1 MTAHQVR
8 QGLLSIHKA
17 KGVVMTKRRSVKV
30 RVLAIGATLAVVWA
44 IGGLSQARADS
55 GPAPSDV
62 GQWLPAF
69 TENGHFTT
77 NPPSTKEESKELPT
91 AVSSVVL
98 PDGKVLYWNGLEG
111 TEDLHHPIALDG
123 GHDELHHSRTR
134 LMDLSGST
142 PLWSVPSP
150 EDGGGGDLFCADQR
164 LLVDGTVM
172 AVGGTEW
179 VNYNNL
185 EIPDGS
191 GAGPTELLGRKNAR
205 IYHPGP
211 DGGTW
216 TQAED
221 MHYGRWYPTL
231 ITLPSGKLLV
241 ASGVEKLLY
250 NDKATNVHNT
260 ETFDTSTGHWTD
272 NGDSGAAS
280 LPLFARLHL
289 LPNGTVLFDGTGQ
302 MWGPFGQGY
311 DEVGWNMQK
320 WYDPE
325 TNTWEDKGLAE
336 FGARSGA
343 FSAMLPLKP
352 NADGSYSKASILI
365 AGGTLGTSPSSYIA
379 NSLSE
384 IVNIDGN
391 DLTRSRTA
399 DMNNRRWYS
408 SSVVLPTGEVLAF
421 NGADKDEVIDPGSE
435 LPVRQAELFNP
446 DTQTWSPIS
455 SDARDR
461 TYHNSAVLLADGS
474 VLIGGHSPIV
484 AHYGDTPAN
493 YIGAPFANNFKDPS
507 FEIFKPPY
515 LFKGDRPSIG
525 GAPSEVGLGQT
536 FTISTPDAAA
546 LTSVVLSHM
555 PAVTHITDAD
565 ARTIELPILSR
576 TSNSVTVRSPGS
588 SSVMPDGYYY
598 LFAITGTGESKVPS
612 TAAVVKG
619 SRLVEVPAYNVGSFS
634 GSTNYSTAQ
643 PGSSSGKG
651 PIVVGPI
658 TVSLGPLGLSAH
670 KSGGRLVGVIA
681 MTALA
686 FAAIAGLLDHRR
698 RPAKAAAE
706 K

>member
-1 MTAHQVR
+1 MT
-8 QGLLSIHKA
+8 
-17 KGVVMTKRRSVKV
+17 TRRSSRI
-30 RVLAIGATLAVVWA
+30 RVLAIGATLAVLWA
-44 IGGLSQARADS
+44 IGGLSQAQAES
-55 GPAPSDV
+55 APQPSEV

-69 TENGHFTT
+69 TENGHFAT
-77 NPPSTKEESKELPT
+77 NPPASNAESKELPT

-98 PDGKVLYWNGLEG
+98 PSGKILYWNGLEG
-111 TEDLHHPIALDG
+111 TEDVHYPIAADG
-123 GHDELHHSRTR
+123 GHDSLHHSRTR

-142 PLWSVPSP
+142 PLWNIPSP

-164 LLVDGTVM
+164 LLVDGTVL

-179 VNYNNL
+179 VNSNGI
-185 EIPDGS
+185 EVPDGS

-205 IYHPGP
+205 IYHPGS

-221 MHYGRWYPTL
+221 MHWGRWYPTL
-231 ITLPSGKLLV
+231 ITLPNGKLLV

-260 ETFDTSTGHWTD
+260 ETFDTATGHWTD
-272 NGDSGAAS
+272 NGESGATS
-280 LPLFARLHL
+280 LPLFSRLHL
-289 LPNGTVLFDGTGQ
+289 LPNGKVLYDAVGQ

-311 DEVGWNMQK
+311 DEVDWNMQK

-325 TNTWEDKGLAE
+325 TNTWENKGLAE

-365 AGGTLGTSPSSYIA
+365 AGGTLGTSPSSYLA
-379 NSLSE
+379 SSLSE
-384 IVNIDGN
+384 IVNIDG
-391 DLTRSRTA
+391 DTLTRSRTA

-408 SSVVLPTGEVLAF
+408 SSVVLPTGEILAF

-435 LPVRQAELFNP
+435 LPVRQAEIFNP
-446 DTQTWSPIS
+446 DTQTWSPLS

-484 AHYGDTPAN
+484 AHYGNTHAN
-493 YIGAPFANNFKDPS
+493 YVGAPFANNFKDPS

-515 LFKGDRPSIG
+515 LFRGDRPTITS
-525 GAPSEVGLGQT
+525 APSEVGLGHT
-536 FTISTPDAAA
+536 FTISTPDAQS

-576 TSNSVTVRSPGS
+576 TSDTVTVKSPS
-588 SSVMPDGYYY
+588 SSAVMPDGYYY
-598 LFAITGTGESKVPS
+598 LFAIKGTGDSKVPS
-612 TAAVVKG
+612 KAAVVKG
-619 SRLVEVPAYNVGSFS
+619 SRLVPVPLYASSNL
-634 GSTNYSTAQ
+634 
-643 PGSSSGKG
+643 GSSSGAVISSPG
-651 PIVVGPI
+651 YTGGSQDQRSAVDNATNRAFDMVFG
-658 TVSLGPLGLSAH
+658 VAAH
-670 KSGGRLVGVIA
+670 KSGSRLAGLVLLTGLGV
-681 MTALA
+681 
-686 FAAIAGLLDHRR
+686 AAIVGLVDHRR
-698 RPAKAAAE
+698 RPARSESKR
-706 K
+706 